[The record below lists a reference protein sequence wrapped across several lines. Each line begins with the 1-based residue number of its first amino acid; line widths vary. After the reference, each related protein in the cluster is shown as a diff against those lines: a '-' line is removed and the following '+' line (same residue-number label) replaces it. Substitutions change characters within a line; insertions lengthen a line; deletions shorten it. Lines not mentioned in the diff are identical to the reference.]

1 MAESKSK
8 LSRRT
13 MIQGMGLSA
22 GAAGLNLPSMKA
34 GASEQRPINQAN
46 PPTAAANAQT
56 DPTGANTVA
65 SVADGEF
72 LTTDQGVRVNDNQ
85 NTLRAGERGPSLLE
99 DFHFREK
106 ITHFDHERIPERVV
120 HARGVGAHGVFQVYD
135 DSMTQYT
142 RARVLNDPSL
152 ATPVFVRFST
162 VNGSRGS
169 SDLARDARGFATKF
183 YTIEG
188 NWDLVG
194 NNIPVFFIQDAIKFP
209 DLVHAF
215 KPEPDNEIP
224 QASTAHD
231 NFWDFISLTPESM
244 HMIMWIMSDRAIP
257 RSLRMMQGF
266 GVHTFRLINAEGQST
281 FVKFHWTPVLG
292 VHSVVWDEAQ
302 KISGKDPDFHRRDL
316 WNAIESGNF
325 PEYELGVQLVAEA
338 DEMNFDFDLLD
349 ATKIIPEDLVPV
361 QPIGKLTLNKNP
373 DNYFV
378 ETEQV
383 AFHTGHVVPGID
395 FSNDPL
401 LQGRNFSYLDTQ
413 INRFGGPNFH
423 QVPINQPRAPIN
435 NYQQDSFMRYANRPG
450 KVNYEP
456 NSLGGNAREATPA
469 EGGYVSYPAPVEGT
483 KIRARS
489 ASFGDHY
496 TQATLFYN
504 SMSEPEKQHIT
515 QALQFELG
523 KVMVAEVRQRMVDL
537 LVNVD
542 ADLATNVGAYL
553 GLTPKAG
560 QMNANAGTAKGLSQL
575 EYVPGTPLGRL
586 VAILAADGVNGDE
599 ITQMQGALQDAGVTI
614 EIVAPH
620 LGSIQTAAGE
630 AVPVNQSLLT
640 TDSVL
645 YDAVYVPGGAD
656 SVNALQGSSSALHFI
671 QDAFKHYKP
680 IAASSEGADFFQA
693 AGIAEAPGVVT
704 ADDASLPD
712 AFLEAIGQHRF
723 WDRQVPA

>member
-1 MAESKSK
+1 MAKPKSQM
-8 LSRRT
+8 SRRT
-13 MIQGMGLSA
+13 MMQGMGLSA
-22 GAAGLNLPSMKA
+22 GAAGLNLPILRA
-34 GASEQRPINQAN
+34 GESEQKKSTQAKA
-46 PPTAAANAQT
+46 PVAAANAQT

-72 LTTDQGVRVNDNQ
+72 LTTDQGVRVNDDQ
-85 NTLRAGERGPSLLE
+85 NSLRAGERGPSLLE

-106 ITHFDHERIPERVV
+106 MTHFDHERIPERVV

-135 DSMTQYT
+135 DSMTPYT
-142 RARVLNDPSL
+142 RARVLTDPSL
-152 ATPVFVRFST
+152 ETPVFVRFST

-169 SDLARDARGFATKF
+169 SDLARDARGFAAKF
-183 YTIEG
+183 YTVEG

-215 KPEPDNEIP
+215 KPEPHDEIP

-244 HMIMWIMSDRAIP
+244 HMVMWVMSDRGIP
-257 RSLRMMQGF
+257 RSLSMMQGF
-266 GVHTFRLINAEGQST
+266 GVHTFRLINAEGKST

-302 KISGKDPDFHRRDL
+302 QISGKDPDFHRRDL
-316 WNAIESGNF
+316 WNAIEAGNY
-325 PEYELGVQLVAEA
+325 PEYELGVQLVAEE

-349 ATKIIPEDLVPV
+349 ATKLIPEDLVPV
-361 QPIGKLTLNKNP
+361 QPIGKLTLNRNP
-373 DNYFV
+373 ANYFV

-423 QVPINQPRAPIN
+423 QVPINQPHAPIN

-450 KVNYEP
+450 RVNYEP

-469 EGGYVSYPAPVEGT
+469 EGGFVSYPAEVSGT
-483 KIRARS
+483 KVRVRS
-489 ASFGDHY
+489 ESFGDHF
-496 TQATLFYN
+496 TQATMFYN
-504 SMSEPEKQHIT
+504 SMSDPEKQHIT

-523 KVMVAEVRQRMVDL
+523 KLLVKEVQQRMVDL
-537 LVNVD
+537 LANVD
-542 ADLATNVGAYL
+542 TNLATNVATYI

-560 QMNANAGTAKGLSQL
+560 QVNANAGTAKGLSQL
-575 EYVPGTPLGRL
+575 EYVPGTPLGRK
-586 VAILAADGVNGDE
+586 VAILAADGVNGAE
-599 ITQMQGALQDAGVTI
+599 VTQMQSALQDAGVTV
-614 EIVAPH
+614 EVVAPH
-620 LGSIQTAAGE
+620 LGSIQSVDGKAL
-630 AVPVNQSLLT
+630 PVNQSLLT
-640 TDSVL
+640 TASVL

-656 SVNALQGSSSALHFI
+656 SVNALQGSSNALHFI
-671 QDAFKHYKP
+671 QEAFKHYKP
-680 IAASSEGADFFQA
+680 IAASTEGADFFQA
-693 AGIAEAPGVVT
+693 AGIADAPGVVT
-704 ADDASLPD
+704 GDDAGL
-712 AFLEAIGQHRF
+712 ANTFLEAIGQHRF
-723 WDRQVPA
+723 WERQVPA